1 MYKPIEKSPEQAP
14 TYQLHMNYNHQLL
27 LTVCA
32 IFCMKTIHLNIILL
46 ASHVL
51 NIFCP
56 YQNILECVINS
67 IRIDR
72 MGSICLVASL
82 KSINGHVD
90 PQFCPSTLA
99 FILGVSHA
107 PNFFPY
113 GTVMAPFLG
122 LIDFRALCRFICGPM

>member
-1 MYKPIEKSPEQAP
+1 MYEPIEKSPEQAP

-72 MGSICLVASL
+72 MGVHLPSGKPQIHQWSCRPSILSFDTCIYLRGVTCTQFFSVWHRHGPLFGLDRFSSLV
-82 KSINGHVD
+82 
-90 PQFCPSTLA
+90 
-99 FILGVSHA
+99 
-107 PNFFPY
+107 
-113 GTVMAPFLG
+113 
-122 LIDFRALCRFICGPM
+122 